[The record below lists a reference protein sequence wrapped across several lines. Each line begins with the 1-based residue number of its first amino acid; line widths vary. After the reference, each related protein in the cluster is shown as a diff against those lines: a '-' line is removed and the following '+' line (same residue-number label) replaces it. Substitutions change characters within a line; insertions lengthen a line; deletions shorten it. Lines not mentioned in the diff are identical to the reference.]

1 MIRTFAIAAL
11 TATTLAAAPTVAQE
25 VPQPAA
31 EALSAAA
38 ELVSALDIKAQ
49 MRATMTA
56 QMADVRTGAAL
67 SRALEQNPAFRMA
80 RAQNPQKY
88 DQVLQRIGAMQA
100 GATERVMMEMEP
112 VAIQAAIMSYARHF
126 TAKELRDLARFY
138 RTPLGQSLRDK
149 QPAVLADS
157 AALTQNQVM
166 PRIAA
171 AMEQIVPQV
180 NAELQTLAPP
190 AQGNQP

>member
-1 MIRTFAIAAL
+1 MIRIITIAAL
-11 TATTLAAAPTVAQE
+11 VAAAPAVHAQE
-25 VPQPAA
+25 AAPAP
-31 EALSAAA
+31 EALTAAA

-49 MRATMTA
+49 MRAGMA
-56 QMADVRTGAAL
+56 ASLADVRSGAAL
-67 SRALEQNPAFRMA
+67 SRQLEQNPAFRMA
-80 RAQNPQKY
+80 RAQNPQKFEAVM
-88 DQVLQRIGAMQA
+88 QRVGALQAS
-100 GATERVMMEMEP
+100 ATEAVMTEMEP
-112 VAIQAAIMSYARHF
+112 VAIQAAMMSYARHF
-126 TAKELRDLARFY
+126 TAKELRDLAKFY

-190 AQGNQP
+190 AQPQPPAKP

>member
-1 MIRTFAIAAL
+1 MIRSFAIAAL
-11 TATTLAAAPTVAQE
+11 ITAAPAAAQTQVPT
-25 VPQPAA
+25 PAA
-31 EALSAAA
+31 EALTAAA
-38 ELVSALDIKAQ
+38 DLVSALDIKGQ
-49 MRATMTA
+49 MRASMTA
-56 QMADVRTGAAL
+56 QMIDVRSGAAL

-80 RAQNPQKY
+80 RAQNPQKF
-88 DQVLQRIGAMQA
+88 DEVLQRVGAMQA
-100 GATERVMMEMEP
+100 AATEKVMVEMEP

-126 TAKELRDLARFY
+126 TAKELRDLAKFY

-171 AMEQIVPQV
+171 AMETIVPQV

-190 AQGNQP
+190 AQPSQP

>member
-1 MIRTFAIAAL
+1 MIRSFAIAAL
-11 TATTLAAAPTVAQE
+11 ITAAPAAAQTQVPT
-25 VPQPAA
+25 PAA
-31 EALSAAA
+31 EALTAAA
-38 ELVSALDIKAQ
+38 DLVSALDIKGQ
-49 MRATMTA
+49 MRASMTA
-56 QMADVRTGAAL
+56 QMVDVRSGAAL

-80 RAQNPQKY
+80 RAQNPQKFEA
-88 DQVLQRIGAMQA
+88 VLQRVGAMQA
-100 GATERVMMEMEP
+100 AATEKVMVEMEP

-126 TAKELRDLARFY
+126 TAKELRDLAKFY

-171 AMEQIVPQV
+171 AMETIVPQV

-190 AQGNQP
+190 AQPSQP

>member
-1 MIRTFAIAAL
+1 MIRSFAIAAL
-11 TATTLAAAPTVAQE
+11 VAAAPAAAQTQ
-25 VPQPAA
+25 VPTPAA
-31 EALSAAA
+31 EALTAAA
-38 ELVSALDIKAQ
+38 DLVSALDIKGQ
-49 MRATMTA
+49 MRASMTA
-56 QMADVRTGAAL
+56 QMVDVRSGAAL

-80 RAQNPQKY
+80 RAQNPQKFEA
-88 DQVLQRIGAMQA
+88 VLQRVGAMQA
-100 GATERVMMEMEP
+100 AATEKVMVEMEP

-126 TAKELRDLARFY
+126 TAKELRDLAKFY

-171 AMEQIVPQV
+171 AMETIVPQV

-190 AQGNQP
+190 AQPSQP